1 MQTKEKV
8 WRHAR
13 EGSNNPSETK
23 NQNQIWQK
31 KNCKKKKEK
40 KIYKQAKA
48 NNMRLMLHD
57 CKINFMLMDNN
68 SNTKID

>member
-1 MQTKEKV
+1 MQEKV
-8 WRHAR
+8 QTIQVRQK
-13 EGSNNPSETK
+13 TK
-23 NQNQIWQK
+23 TKSGK
-31 KNCKKKKEK
+31 KRIAKKREK

>member
-1 MQTKEKV
+1 MQTKEKSGGMQEKV
-8 WRHAR
+8 QTIQVRQK
-13 EGSNNPSETK
+13 TK
-23 NQNQIWQK
+23 TKSGK
-31 KNCKKKKEK
+31 KRIAKKKKK
-40 KIYKQAKA
+40 KIYKQVKA